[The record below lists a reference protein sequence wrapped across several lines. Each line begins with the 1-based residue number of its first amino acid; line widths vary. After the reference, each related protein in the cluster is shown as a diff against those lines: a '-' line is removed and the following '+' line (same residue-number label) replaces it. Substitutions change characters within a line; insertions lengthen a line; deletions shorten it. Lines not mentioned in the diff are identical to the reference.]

1 MAKKPTPAPESK
13 EPPMND
19 ALLRQDF
26 QALDVMRDQAIN
38 QRAEED
44 IQLAQAAQ
52 AVGGALMARLHKNFS
67 HAAEVGMFMRV
78 RDLPLSVLRRIPI
91 PKFADAS
98 ANFGAAPNEGPEK
111 NADTSANL
119 EEFCRR
125 VFGRSATTMREEAQ
139 NFHALGEAAYETS
152 ARLGLSKSSL
162 RVTRAL
168 PPEKLEVVRVAIG
181 NGGTKAEVL
190 SVIEDL
196 AEKVQQAEAATV
208 EAKAELKASEDV
220 LAAKNKTIDKLQ
232 RDLKRIEKLPPD
244 EQLAGLKKE
253 ATAIA
258 TEAEG
263 FILGGLRQALL
274 AINDHPSDS
283 DFAQH
288 GVFMAGLV
296 GQVQAQLTAL
306 RNEFNLPDVS
316 NAADQ
321 KLAAEMAEWDK
332 E

>member
-1 MAKKPTPAPESK
+1 MARKELTDTQIEERFFKNKPGRPAK
-13 EPPMND
+13 NIAVQDTDHTID
-19 ALLRQDF
+19 AEKIGG
-26 QALDVMRDQAIN
+26 AMVSMRDQAQQDQEELIELATGIGAL
-38 QRAEED
+38 QAFDLIQKFASAAHIKLFKRIRESKQIKSLPIRLRDGSSQKFDSIKEACPALFGRTYQSMLDAEEKFD
-44 IQLAQAAQ
+44 TFGEE
-52 AVGGALMARLHKNFS
+52 VYEGAARLRLNDS
-67 HAAEVGMFMRV
+67 A
-78 RDLPLSVLRRIPI
+78 LR
-91 PKFADAS
+91 A
-98 ANFGAAPNEGPEK
+98 
-111 NADTSANL
+111 
-119 EEFCRR
+119 
-125 VFGRSATTMREEAQ
+125 
-139 NFHALGEAAYETS
+139 
-152 ARLGLSKSSL
+152 
-162 RVTRAL
+162 TRAL

>member
-13 EPPMND
+13 EPPMNE
-19 ALLRQDF
+19 ALIRQDF
-26 QALDVMRDQAIN
+26 QVLDAGRALLQAEA
-38 QRAEED
+38 QEE
-44 IQLAQAAQ
+44 LAQICELAGDVRGIQMADVTVNFLAA
-52 AVGGALMARLHKNFS
+52 ARIRLFDRVRESKKIKDLPIRDASGNLAMAR
-67 HAAEVGMFMRV
+67 
-78 RDLPLSVLRRIPI
+78 
-91 PKFADAS
+91 
-98 ANFGAAPNEGPEK
+98 
-111 NADTSANL
+111 NL
-119 EEFCRR
+119 EEFCPL
-125 VFGRSATTMREEAQ
+125 VFGRSYQKMVEESS
-139 NFHALGEAAYETS
+139 NLEALGREAYETAS
-152 ARLGLSKSSL
+152 RLGLNRSAL
-162 RVTRAL
+162 RAARAL
-168 PPEKLEVVRVAIG
+168 PPEKLEVVRAAIDSG
-181 NGGTKAEVL
+181 STKAEVL

-196 AEKVQQAEAATV
+196 AEKVQQAEAATAEV
-208 EAKAELKASEDV
+208 KAELKASEDV
-220 LAAKNKTIDKLQ
+220 LATKNKTIDKLQ

-306 RNEFNLPDVS
+306 REEFNLPDVS

>member
-1 MAKKPTPAPESK
+1 MARPPKNIEVQDVNDESINK
-13 EPPMND
+13 TAVANAM
-19 ALLRQDF
+19 
-26 QALDVMRDQAIN
+26 DVMRDQA
-38 QRAEED
+38 QED
-44 IQLAQAAQ
+44 QADLFDLATSIGAIQAMSLVNSFTSAAQ
-52 AVGGALMARLHKNFS
+52 VQLFQRIRDTNKIKDLPIRSSNGELTRFTSMRAACPVIFGRTYESMLEAEARLS
-67 HAAEVGMFMRV
+67 T
-78 RDLPLSVLRRIPI
+78 
-91 PKFADAS
+91 
-98 ANFGAAPNEGPEK
+98 FGDN
-111 NADTSANL
+111 
-119 EEFCRR
+119 
-125 VFGRSATTMREEAQ
+125 
-139 NFHALGEAAYETS
+139 AYETA
-152 ARLGLSKSSL
+152 ARLGLNRNAL
-162 RVTRAL
+162 RAARAL
-168 PPEKLEVVRVAIG
+168 PPEKLEIVRAAIG
-181 NGGTKAEVL
+181 NGSTKAEVL

-196 AEKVQQAEAATV
+196 AEKVQQAEAAAT
-208 EAKAELKASEDV
+208 EAKAELKASEEV
-220 LAAKNKTIDKLQ
+220 LATKNKTIDKLQ

-306 RNEFNLPDVS
+306 REEFNLPDVS